1 MLKKVLTIIILAAL
15 MSYSAF
21 AEDAAP
27 ASSNEAAVSSSE
39 GAATTS
45 SSEAATVEKKG
56 TKGFVVSL
64 DENNIVIVDD
74 NNQNVTF
81 KIEKSTKF
89 IDAPNNN
96 AVVTAA
102 GIVVD
107 DRVRV
112 DVKEGDSAYQV
123 VKLITE
129 LSRKKAA
136 DSTESQAAPAAE
148 TETAPAA

>member
-1 MLKKVLTIIILAAL
+1 MLKKVFTIIILVAL
-15 MSYSAF
+15 MSYCAI
-21 AEDAAP
+21 AADEAAAP
-27 ASSNEAAVSSSE
+27 AAGDANTTQAAAVE
-39 GAATTS
+39 M
-45 SSEAATVEKKG
+45 KG

-64 DENNIVIVDD
+64 DENSIVIVDD

-89 IDAPNNN
+89 VDAPNNN
-96 AVVTAA
+96 AIVTAS

-136 DSTESQAAPAAE
+136 DSTETKEAAPAENKEA
-148 TETAPAA
+148 APATEQK